1 MHKLFLPVLL
11 VILGCLVLSCD
22 SNRVYDEYQTIP
34 STWNKD
40 SIVTFNLKT
49 IDSVEPYNVFI
60 NIRNNSDFDYSNLFL
75 IAQIKFPQGKVITDT
90 LEYEMAAPNGEWL
103 GTGFGDVKESKLWY
117 KQNVIFEET
126 GNYKF
131 SLQQAM
137 RKNGNEEGIEN
148 LEGITEV
155 GFRIEDIQN

>member
-11 VILGCLVLSCD
+11 AILGCLVLSCD

-49 IDSVEPYNVFI
+49 IDSVKPYNVFI

-137 RKNGNEEGIEN
+137 RKNGDEEGIEN

>member
-1 MHKLFLPVLL
+1 MLKSILPVFFIL
-11 VILGCLVLSCD
+11 ILGCLMSCD

-34 STWNKD
+34 NKWNKD
-40 SIVTFNLKT
+40 SIVTFNLKN
-49 IDSVEPYNVFI
+49 IDSVKQYNLFI
-60 NIRNNSDFDYSNLFL
+60 NVRNNSDFEFSNLFL
-75 IAQIKFPQGKVITDT
+75 IAQIKFPEGKVITDT

-103 GTGFGDVKESKLWY
+103 GTGSGDIKESKLWY
-117 KQNVIFEET
+117 KQNVSFEES

-137 RKNGNEEGIEN
+137 RKNGSEEGIEN

-155 GFRIEDIQN
+155 GFRIENTQN